1 LFERIVGNIE
11 KVVVGKREVIER
23 IVIALLCGGH
33 VLLEDVPG
41 TGKTVLVRAIAKTI
55 DGAFKRIQFTPD
67 LLPSDVTG
75 VSVFNRQTMQF
86 EFRAGPI
93 MANLVLADELNRTS
107 PKTQA
112 AMLEA
117 MEERKITI
125 DGTTYALPQPFLIV
139 ATQNPVDHEGTY
151 SLPEAQTDRFL
162 MKLSLGYPSAKDEV
176 SLLSRMEEKNPLQSL
191 SPVLL
196 PEELSMVQKEVR
208 RIHVDDSL
216 KEYIVQLAAF
226 TRQHADLVLGVSPRA
241 SLALMRAAQGRAFAA
256 GRRYCIPDDVK
267 LMASC
272 VWAHRLVL
280 SPEARYTGKLGE
292 AVVETAVQTVPVPV
306 LKQAALG

>member
-139 ATQNPVDHEGTY
+139 ATQNPVDHEGTV
-151 SLPEAQTDRFL
+151 PDEAESR
-162 MKLSLGYPSAKDEV
+162 V
-176 SLLSRMEEKNPLQSL
+176 SER
-191 SPVLL
+191 
-196 PEELSMVQKEVR
+196 
-208 RIHVDDSL
+208 
-216 KEYIVQLAAF
+216 
-226 TRQHADLVLGVSPRA
+226 
-241 SLALMRAAQGRAFAA
+241 
-256 GRRYCIPDDVK
+256 
-267 LMASC
+267 
-272 VWAHRLVL
+272 
-280 SPEARYTGKLGE
+280 
-292 AVVETAVQTVPVPV
+292 
-306 LKQAALG
+306 